1 MARGPERCGGSS
13 GTVGA
18 DEIGF
23 LLPVGSPAAG
33 ARLAVLG
40 KANAHAS
47 RDSLDFMLFGIVAS
61 KSAREKCV

>member
-1 MARGPERCGGSS
+1 MARGPEWCGGSS
-13 GTVGA
+13 GPVSA
-18 DEIGF
+18 EEIGF
-23 LLPVGSPAAG
+23 LWSVGPPAAG

-47 RDSLDFMLFGIVAS
+47 RDNLDFMLFGIVAS